1 MQFDS
6 EANLTPG
13 KLRANYT
20 LASKSCK
27 NVIFMKNSKPEAQ
40 AGTKTIETSSIIV
53 KNLENSGK
61 AQNEPGKNLRN
72 NADKDFSLKV
82 ARLQEELDS
91 DELSLKLMSLKHL
104 PDNERI
110 HAELLVYENFVDRT
124 VQLVRIKDSSLARA
138 LERGWNCFKAGSKA
152 RFEGFFEKTGSF
164 SNEKKEIKNSSTQ
177 VSEDLFNDL
186 QNIEIESYINSL
198 HRVICGMNQMKIG
211 KIIEKLQ
218 ELHRNMRPADL
229 PDLSQAS
236 EVIQIDFTDTLKSIH
251 THLKA
256 RVKAF
261 DVEEMTQKI
270 QSKDSATQTYISLED
285 FRYEEVYKVLILEL
299 ENKLADISLKL
310 RKKEDVE
317 EKLIQ
322 KTKEWE
328 ELRRK
333 YIDVKTTSCAQCRI
347 KRGLL
352 QSTNSHLRTLEMT
365 VEKGF
370 HIEKELIKAKQQ
382 LIESKNIILT
392 KDKKIQDLSSNVEE
406 LVMKVKETKIMKEKL
421 EGKLEKST
429 KELEKIIEV
438 LENSEKHRNEL
449 EATLNEQTLINQA
462 LQARVQ
468 GVVDENYK
476 LRLIDSSFSGFQGRN
491 FDSRG
496 TGFDGSPFIANNSQK
511 NPRGERNYFHRTPP
525 PKTAD
530 RGFLYSPD
538 KKNRIIR
545 NDLTGGFKE
554 QSNDVKKFTSF
565 KILNSSC
572 QAGSSST
579 LKSVKQNILTWLNL
593 SKEEYLAFN
602 KKTRLEL
609 FECLFE
615 HKEKCGADCE
625 HLKRAMQIKQK
636 SRGVLFPTKKYNIS

>member
-1 MQFDS
+1 
-6 EANLTPG
+6 
-13 KLRANYT
+13 
-20 LASKSCK
+20 
-27 NVIFMKNSKPEAQ
+27 
-40 AGTKTIETSSIIV
+40 
-53 KNLENSGK
+53 
-61 AQNEPGKNLRN
+61 
-72 NADKDFSLKV
+72 
-82 ARLQEELDS
+82 
-91 DELSLKLMSLKHL
+91 
-104 PDNERI
+104 
-110 HAELLVYENFVDRT
+110 
-124 VQLVRIKDSSLARA
+124 
-138 LERGWNCFKAGSKA
+138 
-152 RFEGFFEKTGSF
+152 
-164 SNEKKEIKNSSTQ
+164 
-177 VSEDLFNDL
+177 
-186 QNIEIESYINSL
+186 
-198 HRVICGMNQMKIG
+198 
-211 KIIEKLQ
+211 
-218 ELHRNMRPADL
+218 
-229 PDLSQAS
+229 
-236 EVIQIDFTDTLKSIH
+236 
-251 THLKA
+251 
-256 RVKAF
+256 
-261 DVEEMTQKI
+261 
-270 QSKDSATQTYISLED
+270 
-285 FRYEEVYKVLILEL
+285 
-299 ENKLADISLKL
+299 
-310 RKKEDVE
+310 
-317 EKLIQ
+317 
-322 KTKEWE
+322 
-328 ELRRK
+328 
-333 YIDVKTTSCAQCRI
+333 
-347 KRGLL
+347 
-352 QSTNSHLRTLEMT
+352 MT